1 MQTITPFLW
10 FDDKAEE
17 AARFYTSLFRNSEIR
32 AVTRYGEAAAK
43 AAGRPAGSTMTVVFT
58 IDGQEFVALN
68 GGPVFKFTE
77 AVSFA
82 INCETQEEI
91 DRLWVALSD
100 GGQAGPCGWLK
111 DRYGL
116 SWQIVP
122 TVLPRF
128 LQDPDKAK
136 ADRVMQAVLTMSK
149 LDTVRLQQAYHG
161 A

>member
-1 MQTITPFLW
+1 MHNGGKEWPVPDREQFSGDKAELRGRLLSDSGPVDRPRGGDRHKSAADRLYPPWPGACTMQTITPFLW

-68 GGPVFKFTE
+68 GDPVFKFSE

-100 GGQAGPCGWLK
+100 GG
-111 DRYGL
+111 
-116 SWQIVP
+116 
-122 TVLPRF
+122 
-128 LQDPDKAK
+128 
-136 ADRVMQAVLTMSK
+136 
-149 LDTVRLQQAYHG
+149 
-161 A
+161 